1 MEENKEQ
8 KNIQEKIVEENENE
22 YEDYDNFD
30 DVLESVPPEVRSE
43 VKRVMSMSLN
53 MRRVMSPETEVMR
66 KVTSEHISK
75 FLDSQDTAMNKQF
88 QEVKESKIYTFGI
101 FLFTLIF
108 IVILIILLKDNPE
121 VMEKVL
127 FTLGGLVTGAIG
139 GYGYGK
145 TKNN

>member
-1 MEENKEQ
+1 
-8 KNIQEKIVEENENE
+8 
-22 YEDYDNFD
+22 
-30 DVLESVPPEVRSE
+30 
-43 VKRVMSMSLN
+43 MSLN